1 MKIRNLECDQIDL
14 NDPAFVNTLDVT
26 LKKIINQSKTT
37 AILVTHDEVE
47 AKRLSDKCFIL
58 ENGKLKSV

>member
-1 MKIRNLECDQIDL
+1 MNIEYAIYIKKYKLLLGVKRE
-14 NDPAFVNTLDVT
+14 V
-26 LKKIINQSKTT
+26 KKIINQSKTT